1 MIKIPVPRTA
11 LPRLLSAANT
21 LGRRAG
27 LDVVA
32 GIYGYDSWKT
42 MSSDSTWSRLPE
54 PVPSRACIVIEVAD
68 LEHAPGVELRIAH
81 AA

>member
-11 LPRLLSAANT
+11 LPRLLSAAKA
-21 LGRRAG
+21 LGSRAA

-32 GIYGYDSWKT
+32 YIYGYDSWKT
-42 MSSDSTWSRLPE
+42 MSSDSTWARLPE
-54 PVPSRACIVIEVAD
+54 PVSSRTCIVIEIVD
-68 LEHAPGVELRIAH
+68 LKHVPDVQLRIAH